1 MDCHVA
7 ARLALTV
14 CVLQWRRLGTLPP
27 IGYGSQR
34 AVLLFKCAACAV
46 VLAFAGMA
54 RSYRAGV
61 ACVTFAGVA
70 RSYRAGLACAA
81 VAGVARSYRTG
92 VAGAAVAG
100 VARSYRAGLA
110 CAAIASVARS
120 CGMRRCYS
128 PRSAVS
134 SISIRCCWPSI
145 SKNIKQ
151 RSSPF
156 GML

>member
-1 MDCHVA
+1 M
-7 ARLALTV
+7 
-14 CVLQWRRLGTLPP
+14 
-27 IGYGSQR
+27 GYGSQR

-46 VLAFAGMA
+46 VLAFSGMARSYGTGLAGATFAGMA

-61 ACVTFAGVA
+61 ACVTFAGMARSYGTGVACVAFAGMA

-81 VAGVARSYRTG
+81 VAGVARS
-92 VAGAAVAG
+92 
-100 VARSYRAGLA
+100 
-110 CAAIASVARS
+110 
-120 CGMRRCYS
+120 CGMKRCYS

-134 SISIRCCWPSI
+134 SISIRCCWPSM

-151 RSSPF
+151 RSSPL

>member
-1 MDCHVA
+1 MS
-7 ARLALTV
+7 
-14 CVLQWRRLGTLPP
+14 
-27 IGYGSQR
+27 YGSQR

-46 VLAFAGMA
+46 VLAVAGVARSCGTGVACVTFAGMA

-61 ACVTFAGVA
+61 ADVTFAGVARSYGTGVACVAVASMA

-81 VAGVARSYRTG
+81 VAG
-92 VAGAAVAG
+92 
-100 VARSYRAGLA
+100 
-110 CAAIASVARS
+110 VARS

-145 SKNIKQ
+145 SKNTKQ
-151 RSSPF
+151 RSSPL